1 MNFSKWIP
9 LSLPPSLEVAE
20 TAGWNHASAGPT
32 EDTRKLALW
41 QDAEGD
47 HLEVP
52 ETGPSFRDS
61 DIADILEHV
70 LHVSVKDKFPEEEKA
85 GRKVDAKRGG
95 GAKGSKSG
103 TGIEATGKTVSLDGF
118 VSTMMPLIELEK
130 VGSSFLGSC

>member
-1 MNFSKWIP
+1 MTQRTPENMTSLSSPTFS
-9 LSLPPSLEVAE
+9 EVAE

-41 QDAEGD
+41 QNAEGD

-61 DIADILEHV
+61 DIADILERV
-70 LHVSVKDKFPEEEKA
+70 LHVSVKDKFLEEEKVD
-85 GRKVDAKRGG
+85 RKGNVNRGG

-103 TGIEATGKTVSLDGF
+103 TGIEATGKTVSLEGF

-130 VGSSFLGSC
+130 VG